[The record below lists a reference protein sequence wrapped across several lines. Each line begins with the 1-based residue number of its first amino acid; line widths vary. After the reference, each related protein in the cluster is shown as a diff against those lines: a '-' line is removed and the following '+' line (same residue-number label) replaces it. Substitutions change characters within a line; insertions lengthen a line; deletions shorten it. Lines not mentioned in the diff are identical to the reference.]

1 MLGFSIA
8 SQAIAAPFRRAIR
21 PLDNDSTLSIP
32 VHQEG
37 RVQAQYAEQNSIK
50 PTRG

>member
-1 MLGFSIA
+1 MLGSSIA
-8 SQAIAAPFRRAIR
+8 SQAIAVPFRRAIK
-21 PLDNDSTLSIP
+21 PLGNDMTVSIT

-37 RVQAQYAEQNSIK
+37 RVQAQYAEQNIIK

>member
-8 SQAIAAPFRRAIR
+8 SQAIAAPFRTIR
-21 PLDNDSTLSIP
+21 PLDNDSTLSIS

-37 RVQAQYAEQNSIK
+37 RVQAQYVEQNSIK